1 MTAEFGHFALILA
14 LMVALVQA
22 LAPLL
27 QRYVTPAA
35 IHLVKPAAAMQA
47 ILIGTAFLALIT
59 CYATSDFTVLNVV
72 QNSHSAKPFLYKIT
86 GAWGNHEGSM
96 LLWVFVLS
104 IFGFLVAWLKAEDAQ
119 LKFLTLS
126 VAGLISAG
134 FLIFILLTSNP
145 FWRVFPPAPE
155 GEDLNPLLQD
165 IGLAFH
171 PPTLYVGYVGYGI
184 VFAYAIAGLL
194 RGRIDAGWARAVKPW
209 LGITWAALTLG
220 IAAGSWWAYR
230 ELGWGGWWFWDPVEN
245 VSLLP
250 WLAGGAL
257 LHSNLVLEKRGGLSR
272 WVALLAI
279 LTFSLSLIG
288 TFIVRSGLITSVHAF
303 ASDPERGLFI
313 LGYLGVVTGGALALY
328 ALRGLP
334 ASEPVKL
341 LSRSGFL
348 LLNNLLLVTAAGTI
362 LLATL
367 YPIIL
372 ELLGLPSVSV
382 GAPYFNST
390 FLPLTAP
397 LLILAAFAP
406 LMAWDGVTRPQI
418 VTLLKAALLPI
429 LTSSL
434 LVLLLVEHDHGLFLI
449 GASLAAL
456 LAANVLRYARK
467 SIKSGGLRLPQL
479 ASIIGHMGLALFALA
494 LTATSLGRE
503 TYEQPA
509 VGAAPIQ
516 FGAYQ
521 LQMVKAEKLPGPNYE
536 TRKATFRITR
546 HGEFI
551 AELAPEIRHYP
562 VRGMTTSEAAIHS
575 RPWRDLYL
583 VMGESTL
590 GDTQEPAIGLRMY
603 VTPFQ
608 QILWLGFLM
617 IGVSG
622 LVSFLAALR
631 RSKA

>member
-47 ILIGTAFLALIT
+47 MLIGTAFLALIA

-348 LLNNLLLVTAAGTI
+348 LLNNLLLITAAGTI

-418 VTLLKAALLPI
+418 LTLLKAALLPI
-429 LTSSL
+429 LISSF

>member
-35 IHLVKPAAAMQA
+35 IHLVKPAAATQA
-47 ILIGTAFLALIT
+47 MLIGTAFLALIA

-119 LKFLTLS
+119 LKLLTLS

-134 FLIFILLTSNP
+134 FLVFILLTSNP

-209 LGITWAALTLG
+209 LGVTWAALTLG

-257 LHSNLVLEKRGGLSR
+257 LHSNLVLEKRGGLGR

-348 LLNNLLLVTAAGTI
+348 LLNNLLLITAAGTI

-382 GAPYFNST
+382 GTPYFNST

-418 VTLLKAALLPI
+418 LTLLKAALLPI
-429 LTSSL
+429 LISSF

-449 GASLAAL
+449 GASLAGL

-467 SIKSGGLRLPQL
+467 SHKSGGLRLPQL

-546 HGEFI
+546 GGEFI

-590 GDTQEPAIGLRMY
+590 GDKHAPAIGLRMY